1 MGTAEKI
8 VALAT
13 AGVAVMFFFDFLS
26 AMHEVRK
33 YHNLHKDSADLGM
46 FNSAKRWKRYRNDYL
61 MVATFNLIMVAGFS
75 WSLYCFL
82 KDML

>member
-8 VALAT
+8 VALT
-13 AGVAVMFFFDFLS
+13 VAGAAVMFFFDFLS
-26 AMHEVRK
+26 AMHEVRR
-33 YHNLHKDSADLGM
+33 YHNLCKSCEDLKV

-61 MVATFNLIMVAGFS
+61 MVASFNLIMVAGFS
-75 WSLYCFL
+75 WFLYRFL

>member
-8 VALAT
+8 VALT
-13 AGVAVMFFFDFLS
+13 VAGAAVMFFFDFLS
-26 AMHEVRK
+26 AMSEVRR
-33 YHNLHKDSADLGM
+33 YHNLYKGCEDLKV

-61 MVATFNLIMVAGFS
+61 MVASFNLIMVAGFS
-75 WSLYCFL
+75 WFLYRFL